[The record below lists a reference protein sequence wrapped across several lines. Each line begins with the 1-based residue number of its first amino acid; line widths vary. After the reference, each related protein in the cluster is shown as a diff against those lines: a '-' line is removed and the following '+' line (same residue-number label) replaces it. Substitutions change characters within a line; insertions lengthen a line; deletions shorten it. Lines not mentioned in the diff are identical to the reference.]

1 MTIDTAAPSGPSLV
15 RFATPHLE
23 VETQPTSSLERTIRR
38 ELAQVNPAAPN
49 EPSLVRFATPY
60 LEVETQP
67 TSSLERTIR
76 RELAQ
81 VNHAARRQ
89 RNGGDQPS
97 HRVA

>member
-38 ELAQVNPAAPN
+38 ELAQVN
-49 EPSLVRFATPY
+49 
-60 LEVETQP
+60 
-67 TSSLERTIR
+67 
-76 RELAQ
+76 
-81 VNHAARRQ
+81 HAARRQ